1 MLVFLLLLLFPF
13 PEKRNLLAYK
23 EEAEEAEEEVV
34 DAVVCRIACVNALR
48 NAILCLRVCVVR

>member
-1 MLVFLLLLLFPF
+1 MLLLLLVPF

>member
-1 MLVFLLLLLFPF
+1 MLLLLFPF

-48 NAILCLRVCVVR
+48 NAIFVFKSVCCA